1 MSKDASFGIYVPSYK
16 RADTTTTYMH
26 IPQAVY
32 VVRKSE
38 ESAYRDKGIES
49 VLSVEDSLID
59 NVVKVNQRLI
69 DNAEED
75 IICVLD
81 DDIRTFVYRVDTTT
95 EITDHDIIISELERI
110 AQLMLDLDIGYGAVD
125 ATAIP
130 YNYTQEFDWK
140 GSSGSTRWINR
151 KVFKAKLDESVIY
164 NFDIDII
171 LQELLTNRITL
182 KPKYFV
188 SQGRADVNKGGNS
201 EKKRADQ
208 IACITLM
215 KKKWGKH
222 FEYNLKHNKPF
233 IHVKR

>member
-1 MSKDASFGIYVPSYK
+1 MDEYASFGIYVPSYR
-16 RADTTTTYMH
+16 RADTTSTFLH
-26 IPQAVY
+26 LPQAVY

-38 ESAYRDKGIES
+38 ETAYRKRGIKNI
-49 VLSVEDSLID
+49 LAVEDSLIN
-59 NVVKVNQRLI
+59 NVVKVNQWLI

-75 IICVLD
+75 IICVID
-81 DDIRTFVYRVDTTT
+81 DDIKSFVYRVDTTT
-95 EITDHDIIISELERI
+95 EIADEDTLVSELERI
-110 AQLMLDLDIGYGAVD
+110 AQIMLDLDIGYGAVD
-125 ATAIP
+125 ATIIP

-151 KVFKAKLDESVIY
+151 KKFKAKLDENVIY
-164 NFDIDII
+164 NYDIDVIM
-171 LQELLTNRITL
+171 QELLRNRITL

-188 SQGRADVNKGGNS
+188 SRGGTDTNAGGNS

-215 KKKWGKH
+215 KKKWGKY
-222 FEYNLKHNKPF
+222 FEYDLKHNKPF